1 MTDREYYPWVT
12 TPRGLALAIREACD
26 FYTGVPDSVLAP
38 VIELLPGYVPAS
50 RENHAVAV
58 AFGVRLGG
66 GRPCVLMQNSGLG
79 LMVDAV
85 FGLQNLYKLGVL
97 LIISC
102 RGELPWEEIQHQEWG
117 RKTNSVLRIMGITA
131 FDIADKM
138 DIVRLAANLAFDKE
152 RPVAIKVHRGN
163 LG

>member
-12 TPRGLALAIREACD
+12 TPRSLAITIREACN

-38 VIELLPGYVPAS
+38 VIDLLPGYVPAP

-66 GRPCVLMQNSGLG
+66 GRPCVLTQNSGLG
-79 LMVDAV
+79 LCVDV
-85 FGLQNLYKLGVL
+85 LFGLQNLYKLGVL
-97 LIISC
+97 FIVSH
-102 RGELPWEEIQHQEWG
+102 RGELSWEELQHHEWG
-117 RKTNSVLRIMGITA
+117 RKTNSILRIMGIRS
-131 FDIADKM
+131 FNIQDKM
-138 DIVRLAANLAFDKE
+138 DVVRVAANYAFGKE
-152 RPVAIKVHRGN
+152 RPTAVVIHRGN

>member
-12 TPRGLALAIREACD
+12 TPRSLAITIREACN

-38 VIELLPGYVPAS
+38 VIDLLPGYVPAP
-50 RENHAVAV
+50 RENHAVAI
-58 AFGVRLGG
+58 AAGVRLGG

-79 LMVDAV
+79 LCVDTV

-97 LIISC
+97 LIVSN
-102 RGELPWEEIQHQEWG
+102 RGELPWEEVQHQEWG
-117 RKTNSVLRIMGITA
+117 RKTDSILRVMGVRS
-131 FDIADKM
+131 FDIQDKM
-138 DIVRLAANLAFDKE
+138 DVVRVAANLAFDKE
-152 RPVAIKVHRGN
+152 RPVAVLVHRGN